1 MAARYAAV
9 TFAEHTKPRYVN
21 PSLNLVALNLRRVS
35 SMTVAKYIER
45 RIIRAWKSFS
55 RKPCRASVMMEDK
68 FVILTAK
75 RRSVMYAPPSH

>member
-9 TFAEHTKPRYVN
+9 TFAEHTKPR
-21 PSLNLVALNLRRVS
+21 
-35 SMTVAKYIER
+35 MTVAKYIER